1 MELLFEILFE
11 LIVEG
16 STEVAKNKK
25 ISKWIRY
32 PIIAILSLFIIS
44 IIGLITSI
52 GIILLF
58 RNDINQRIAGL
69 LFLIFGVVLIVS
81 AIIKIK
87 KEIKRKKQSVNN

>member
-1 MELLFEILFE
+1 MELLFEIIFE

-44 IIGLITSI
+44 VIGLIAFV
-52 GIILLF
+52 GIVALLKNDMNQKVAGILL
-58 RNDINQRIAGL
+58 
-69 LFLIFGVVLIVS
+69 LIFDIVLIVS
-81 AIIKIK
+81 GIIYIK
-87 KEIKRKKQSVNN
+87 KEIKKRKNKV